1 MQSVQSQQSCFFY
14 LCYYRSMAGRTLAD
28 VTADYQTVHAAY
40 LKAVELEQ
48 AGIGDHSIRRA
59 SAADLYKQ
67 MMTLDAEIKRLSRG
81 GIRIRGGTPV

>member
-1 MQSVQSQQSCFFY
+1 
-14 LCYYRSMAGRTLAD
+14 MAGRTLSD
-28 VTADYQTVHAAY
+28 VQTDYTAVHAAY

-48 AGIGDHSIRRA
+48 FGVGDHTGRRA

-81 GIRIRGGTPV
+81 GFRIRGGCPVG